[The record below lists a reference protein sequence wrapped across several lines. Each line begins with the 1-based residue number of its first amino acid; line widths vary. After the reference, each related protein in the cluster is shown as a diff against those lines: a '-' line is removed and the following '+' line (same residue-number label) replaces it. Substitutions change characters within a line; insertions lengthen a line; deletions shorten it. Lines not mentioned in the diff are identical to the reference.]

1 MNLEV
6 RLRPFSVGVESAD
19 RGFGKSD
26 QIPFRHQTD
35 RPGHDEFASSTDVSA
50 NQRDMT
56 MSKYL
61 SKIAW
66 LSIFVAGIGGGLYLK
81 FWWIGK
87 TFYSFHF

>member
-1 MNLEV
+1 
-6 RLRPFSVGVESAD
+6 
-19 RGFGKSD
+19 
-26 QIPFRHQTD
+26 
-35 RPGHDEFASSTDVSA
+35 
-50 NQRDMT
+50 MT

>member
-6 RLRPFSVGVESAD
+6 RLRQFSVGVDSAD
-19 RGFGKSD
+19 QRIGRSD
-26 QIPFRHQTD
+26 HIPFRRKTD
-35 RPGHDEFASSTDVSA
+35 RPGHDEFVSSTDVSA

-61 SKIAW
+61 SKIIW
-66 LSIFVAGIGGGLYLK
+66 LSILVAGIGGGLYLK
-81 FWWIGK
+81 LWWIGK